1 MGAAMATA
9 GRAGRR
15 RQRRSRSRLN
25 GEINVTPF
33 VDVMLVLLIV
43 FMVTA
48 PMLTAGVPVELPK
61 TEAKALPADKT
72 PLTITVNAS
81 GAVFLQETQV
91 ELDALLPRLEA
102 IAQAG
107 YEQRIFIRADN
118 AAAYGKVAEVMA
130 RINAAGY
137 KNLGLVTDPLR
148 TAGGAASSAP
158 PPGGR

>member
-1 MGAAMATA
+1 MGAAMASG

-15 RQRRSRSRLN
+15 RRGRARSRLN

-72 PLTITVNAS
+72 PLTITVNS
-81 GAVFLQETQV
+81 GGAIFLQETQV

-137 KNLGLVTDPLR
+137 KNLGLVTEPVR
-148 TAGGAASSAP
+148 AAGSAASAT

>member
-1 MGAAMATA
+1 MGAGAMARS
-9 GRAGRR
+9 GGRR
-15 RQRRSRSRLN
+15 GRRSRKRLN

-48 PMLTAGVPVELPK
+48 PMLTSGVPVELPK
-61 TEAKALPADKT
+61 TEAKPLPADKT
-72 PLTITVNAS
+72 PLTITVDAS
-81 GAVFLQETQV
+81 GKVFIQETQI

-102 IAQAG
+102 VATAG

-118 AAAYGKVAEVMA
+118 KSEYGKVAEVMA

-148 TAGGAASSAP
+148 KPAEPGAAQTP
-158 PPGGR
+158 PSGG